1 MSETIRLHLGCG
13 HRPLP
18 NFINIDQDP
27 LDHVDHVLDIKDLS
41 IFEDNSVD
49 EIYCCGVIIYFDRF
63 QVKDVLKEWRRVLK
77 TGGKL
82 RISIADFEK
91 MVQVYL
97 NSGKVL
103 ESRGIL
109 GPLFG
114 RWKITEDGESKMIYQ
129 TTTYDFKSLEK
140 VLLDCD
146 FSSVERYDWRD
157 FLPEGF
163 DDYSRAYIPHMDET
177 GLHLSLNVVCE
188 KI

>member
-1 MSETIRLHLGCG
+1 MSETIRLHLGSG

-103 ESRGIL
+103 ES
-109 GPLFG
+109 
-114 RWKITEDGESKMIYQ
+114 KMIYQ

-146 FSSVERYDWRD
+146 FSSVERYDWQD